1 MGKNCFSRFVSIGN
15 CLKKPEESAG
25 VTEVSLDV
33 VNDFDGSLM
42 GDISFSLTTSDNP
55 YEYTLNADSVQYNE
69 H

>member
-1 MGKNCFSRFVSIGN
+1 MVTSIV
-15 CLKKPEESAG
+15 ESAG